1 MEHCSAAST
10 SRHAES
16 TNMPSYKVMVDDNF
30 HYMDEN
36 ERWEFGVFASA
47 ESALEVCR
55 RLVDRSLVDGYKAGA
70 TAAELFDHYK
80 SFGDDPFIVALDDA
94 PRLKFSAWT
103 YAQERAVELTAPDPE
118 GARRRQAILDATPGA
133 SLGGE
138 AEPSER

>member
-10 SRHAES
+10 SRNAGS